1 MPDPQALIDG
11 IAAEPAVRRAADNW
25 YNWLAHERRLSANTL
40 DGYTRDITAFMIFLS
55 QYLGFPPGLRDL
67 ETLRSVDFRSYLAD
81 MGRRGL
87 SRTSV
92 SRAVSTLRSFFRFLD
107 RRSIITNAAI
117 STIRTP
123 KVPKSVPKAF
133 DETEAMEVMDAIGEL
148 TDKPWVGLRDTAVM
162 MLLYGCGLRI
172 GEALGLDRI
181 DAPKEGV
188 MRVRGK
194 GNKERIVPVL
204 PVVADAVVAYLDAC
218 PFDRTDGEDGG
229 PLFYGVQGKRLN
241 ARAIQERMQKLR
253 IYLGLPETATPHA
266 LRHSFATHLLAGGGD
281 LRTIQELLGH
291 ASLSTT
297 QRYTDVDSARMQS
310 VYNTAHPRARAR

>member
-1 MPDPQALIDG
+1 MSDPQALIVN
-11 IAAEPAVRRAADNW
+11 IAAEPAVRRAADDW
-25 YNWLAHERRLSANTL
+25 YNWLAHERRLSVNTL
-40 DGYTRDITAFMIFLS
+40 DGYARDITAFMIFLS
-55 QYLGFPPGLRDL
+55 QHLGFPPGLRDL

-81 MGRRGL
+81 MGHRGL
-87 SRTSV
+87 SRTST

-123 KVPKSVPKAF
+123 KVPKSVPKAL
-133 DETEAMEVMDAIGEL
+133 DEAEALEVMDAIGEL

-172 GEALGLDRI
+172 GEALGLNRHDV
-181 DAPKEGV
+181 PKEGV

-204 PVVADAVVAYLDAC
+204 PVVADAVAAYLEAC
-218 PFDRTDGEDGG
+218 PFERGEDG
-229 PLFYGVQGKRLN
+229 PLFFGVQGKRLN

-310 VYNTAHPRARAR
+310 VYNTAHPRARSR